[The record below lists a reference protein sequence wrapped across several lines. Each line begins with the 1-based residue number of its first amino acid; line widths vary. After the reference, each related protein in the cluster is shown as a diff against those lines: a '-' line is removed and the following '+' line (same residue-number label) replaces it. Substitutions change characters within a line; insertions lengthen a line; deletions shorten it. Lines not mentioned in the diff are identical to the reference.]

1 MTIIL
6 HTARIY
12 RNGDRPPPYGKD
24 GMSLCHAMLM
34 RNDDVI
40 EGWYTMDQKGRESE
54 VKVGRS

>member
-12 RNGDRPPPYGKD
+12 RNGDRPPPDGKD
-24 GMSLCHAMLM
+24 GMSICHAMLM

-40 EGWYTMDQKGRESE
+40 EGGILWIRKVESP
-54 VKVGRS
+54 K